1 MLRKANEET
10 VARGRVPKDMIV
22 FANPDK
28 PFPRSGKGSVQRGL
42 PPDLYSDEI
51 NETYERKSLLED
63 GALEGLS
70 SQDVEILTKIFR
82 HWIGSQT
89 GRQVPDMSDDLFDA
103 GLGLD
108 SLLKGGMN
116 AMLNQYSQ
124 DLRVPTVPSTA
135 PPKQD
140 LIVVV
145 TGTTGTF
152 GSYLLSSLLHSL
164 SISKIYCLNCN
175 ENAAASLRAFVQRS
189 PSSNSSFSSLEG
201 KLTYITIDLSKPNL
215 SLPNCSYEALVEDI
229 DVIIHS
235 AWLVDFNLPLSSS
248 ARTISMELSTFKHL
262 RSFQN
267 IKAQDLYS

>member
-1 MLRKANEET
+1 MSGQNFFIIKLKIQLSTGRFQAGLLVETSNNKTGDISLETIRDEIWGMLRKANEET

-108 SLLKGGMN
+108 SLLV
-116 AMLNQYSQ
+116 L
-124 DLRVPTVPSTA
+124 
-135 PPKQD
+135 
-140 LIVVV
+140 
-145 TGTTGTF
+145 
-152 GSYLLSSLLHSL
+152 
-164 SISKIYCLNCN
+164 
-175 ENAAASLRAFVQRS
+175 
-189 PSSNSSFSSLEG
+189 
-201 KLTYITIDLSKPNL
+201 
-215 SLPNCSYEALVEDI
+215 
-229 DVIIHS
+229 
-235 AWLVDFNLPLSSS
+235 
-248 ARTISMELSTFKHL
+248 
-262 RSFQN
+262 
-267 IKAQDLYS
+267 